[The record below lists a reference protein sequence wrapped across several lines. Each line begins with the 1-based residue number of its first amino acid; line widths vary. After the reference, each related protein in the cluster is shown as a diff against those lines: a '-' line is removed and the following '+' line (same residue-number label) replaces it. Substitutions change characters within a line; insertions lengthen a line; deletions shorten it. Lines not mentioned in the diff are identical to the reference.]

1 MPDLNPWDDGG
12 DQSQMAKLIGELL
25 FELVRSLVGDLL
37 ERAVLKKVGAWL
49 DTKLASRKARIVVG
63 GLLGLAAY
71 FLIPIFAGLLGF

>member
-1 MPDLNPWDDGG
+1 
-12 DQSQMAKLIGELL
+12 MANLIGELL
-25 FELVRSLVGDLL
+25 FDLVRSLVGDLL
-37 ERAVLKKVGAWL
+37 EQAVLKVAAWL